1 MKTRN
6 AGLDVDFIGV
16 QDSSLTLEEEKALSD
31 FFTKRKLNSNKTVN
45 NNNRVPAKKL
55 KTLIE
60 RNG

>member
-16 QDSSLTLEEEKALSD
+16 QDSSLTLEKEKALND
-31 FFTKRKLNSNKTVN
+31 FFAKRKLNSNKTVN
-45 NNNRVPAKKL
+45 NNKVPTKKL
-55 KTLIE
+55 KTLVE